1 MSTDS
6 LVISINSFARVM
18 GISRGL
24 AYDLARRDE
33 LPVPVIRL
41 GRRMVLSRKAVE
53 ALLEAGKQLGPEVEN
68 EHGPSH
74 PCFFSWSPEAGKI

>member
-1 MSTDS
+1 MVTEGER
-6 LVISINSFARVM
+6 LTLSIPEAAKVF

-24 AYDLARRDE
+24 AYDLARRDK

-53 ALLEAGKQLGPEVEN
+53 ALLSGNGEV
-68 EHGPSH
+68 SH
-74 PCFFSWSPEAGKI
+74 AND

>member
-1 MSTDS
+1 MSAPRTDT
-6 LVISINSFARVM
+6 LTMTIPEVAKAL

-24 AYDLARRDE
+24 AYDLARRNE

-53 ALLEAGKQLGPEVEN
+53 ALLEAGKPREV
-68 EHGPSH
+68 
-74 PCFFSWSPEAGKI
+74 